1 MIWMALAVQLYR
13 ILFKTIWHNCHG
25 NCPTALSD
33 SLVYIHSLLHEL
45 TVKRVRCRLGDTI
58 KMLHPNVNC
67 CSFLQFWYELNVVFL
82 FVQRSH
88 ERLSPPLIATKY
100 FHVLKIHRGND
111 CGNRL
116 MIFYYYINNRILLPW
131 RVSRHVFYRKCNK
144 SSYTMISSKS
154 SLTYTDADCLFYVC
168 LEMFGVQFKCTTKRK
183 GVYGCW

>member
-1 MIWMALAVQLYR
+1 MNGIGGATIPNFIQNHLTQLSWQLSNSP
-13 ILFKTIWHNCHG
+13 I
-25 NCPTALSD
+25 SD

-100 FHVLKIHRGND
+100 FHVLKIHWGND

-131 RVSRHVFYRKCNK
+131 RVSRHVFIESAINRLIQWFSPKQ
-144 SSYTMISSKS
+144 
-154 SLTYTDADCLFYVC
+154 A
-168 LEMFGVQFKCTTKRK
+168 
-183 GVYGCW
+183 